1 MRRVLEYQADQIEMV
16 LYSHKVPGRVLG
28 GVVTPRWVRFEVVP
42 ALGSKVNG
50 VARLSE
56 EIALR
61 LGSGGVRVRRQ
72 GGRVQV
78 EVPREDG
85 EVVRLLPLA
94 ARLGEIPRQ
103 AAVLGLDEEGVPL
116 LLRIPSPEV
125 GHVLVCGTTGSGKT
139 ALARSMVVS
148 LALHNR
154 QGEVQLVVIDPK
166 GRGYAALADLPHL
179 KYPVV
184 REVVDAGYVLNELV
198 RLMTERDR
206 EGVSEPRVVVA
217 IDELADLVMSGGQ
230 GIARSIM
237 RLTQRGRGAG
247 LHVIGC
253 TQKPTVDAIGSLVK
267 SNFPVRLVGSVVSAE
282 DAKVASGL
290 PGTGAEKLM
299 GRGDFLLVV
308 KGEVRRFQAAYVSEG
323 EVEAVAA
330 RLRVGERK
338 SRRPEWLVPEG
349 TGLDGGV
356 EQALVKTGTEGER
369 RVVDRRPVIARV
381 AHQLRL
387 IK

>member
-184 REVVDAGYVLNELV
+184 REVVDAGYVLNEMV

>member
-1 MRRVLEYQADQIEMV
+1 MRQVLEYQADQIEMV

-42 ALGSKVNG
+42 ALGAKVSSI
-50 VARLSE
+50 ARLSE

-61 LGSGGVRVRRQ
+61 LGSGGVRVQRQ
-72 GGRVQV
+72 GGRVRV

-85 EVVRLLPLA
+85 EVVRLMPLA
-94 ARLGEIPRQ
+94 ARLAAVPRQ
-103 AAVLGLDEEGVPL
+103 TALLGLDEEGVPL
-116 LLRIPSPEV
+116 LLRLPSPEV
-125 GHVLVCGTTGSGKT
+125 GHVLLSGTTGSGKT
-139 ALARSMVVS
+139 ALARTMVLS

-154 QGEVQLVVIDPK
+154 LGEVQLVVIDPK
-166 GRGYAALADLPHL
+166 GRGYSALGDLPHL
-179 KYPVV
+179 KHPVV
-184 REVVDAGYVLNELV
+184 RDVSRASFVLSELV
-198 RLMTERDR
+198 DLMLARDR
-206 EGVSEPRVVVA
+206 EGLREPRVVVV
-217 IDELADLVMSGGQ
+217 IDEMADLVLAGGRAV
-230 GIARSIM
+230 GRSII

-247 LHVIGC
+247 VHVIGC

-308 KGEVRRFQAAYVSEG
+308 KGETTRFQAAYVSER
-323 EVEAVAA
+323 EAAEMVGY
-330 RLRVGERK
+330 LRSGERK
-338 SRRPEWLVPEG
+338 SRRPEWLEP
-349 TGLDGGV
+349 DGV
-356 EQALVKTGTEGER
+356 AAQRAVLRKTGTEAPTG
-369 RVVDRRPVIARV
+369 VVEKRPVV
-381 AHQLRL
+381 EKVVQQLRL

>member
-16 LYSHKVPGRVLG
+16 LHSHKVPGRVLG

-42 ALGSKVNG
+42 ALGAKVSS

-61 LGSGGVRVRRQ
+61 LGSAGVRVRRQ
-72 GGRVQV
+72 GGTVRV

-116 LLRIPSPEV
+116 LLRLPSPEV
-125 GHVLVCGTTGSGKT
+125 GHVLVSGTTGSGKT

-166 GRGYAALADLPHL
+166 GRGYEALWGLPHL
-179 KYPVV
+179 VYPVV
-184 REVVDAGYVLNELV
+184 REVSEAAYVLSELV
-198 RLMTERDR
+198 GLMLERDR
-206 EGVSEPRVVVA
+206 EGVREPRVIVA
-217 IDELADLVMSGGQ
+217 IDEMADLVMAGGQ
-230 GIARSIM
+230 GVARSIM
-237 RLTQRGRGAG
+237 RLTQRGREAG

-290 PGTGAEKLM
+290 PGTGAEKLL

-308 KGEVRRFQAAYVSEG
+308 KGEVTRFQSAYVSEREI
-323 EVEAVAA
+323 EVIVGK
-330 RLRVGERK
+330 LRVGERR
-338 SRRPEWLVPEG
+338 SRRWP
-349 TGLDGGV
+349 V
-356 EQALVKTGTEGER
+356 EELVKTGTEGER
-369 RVVDRRPVIARV
+369 KVMDRRPVMARV
-381 AHQLRL
+381 AEQLRL

>member
-330 RLRVGERK
+330 KLRVGERK

-369 RVVDRRPVIARV
+369 RVVERRPVMARV

>member
-369 RVVDRRPVIARV
+369 RVVERRPVMARV

>member
-349 TGLDGGV
+349 TDLAGGM

-381 AHQLRL
+381 AQQLRL